1 MISRMDINTP
11 DNRRHLCWDEE
22 NRLTTMSDKNYLSQ
36 YIYNAGGLASSVV
49 DSLLYQVQPINSTH
63 HHKADSLY
71 QMLQRE
77 QTCANLDPDN
87 VTIDPERHKTVL
99 FL

>member
-1 MISRMDINTP
+1 
-11 DNRRHLCWDEE
+11 
-22 NRLTTMSDKNYLSQ
+22 
-36 YIYNAGGLASSVV
+36 V
-49 DSLLYQVQPINSTH
+49 DPLQYQVSTINSTYQD
-63 HHKADSLY
+63 KADSLY